1 MHASLEGSRLG
12 SQALQ
17 AHRRRAIGDA
27 HKVELDEA
35 RVVEPSPHPRG
46 DVGVEPTARPDDR
59 RAGSTELGQVVDRAA
74 YVVVGDVAE
83 NTAHEHDLC
92 GHGVLVHIGPACIA
106 AHDFDALEIEALRL
120 SPRALNQ
127 RGLELNEARANI
139 AVPRMLSE
147 HPEDVTAVAGAHADG
162 ADLSGRRAVERGA
175 NRPPHH
181 LQAPHQRRVRRVLI
195 VPGHPVSRHNSSLV
209 EVVDRI
215 AIVTGGASGIGAA
228 LARRF
233 AADGAAAVVIAD
245 VDAAAAEV
253 VAAEIGGTAVMAD
266 VSVEADVR
274 ALVQRVLEQHG
285 RVDIY
290 CSNAGI
296 GLGGGQDA
304 PDDSW
309 QRSWEVNVMAHV
321 YAARALVPGW
331 LARGD
336 GYFLGTISAAALLN
350 HVLAAPYAATK
361 AAALSFFEWLAITYG
376 PLGLRVAALCP
387 QGVRT
392 PMLLRSQE
400 VSDFLLAGALEPEQV
415 ADIVVTAMRD
425 ERFLILPHPEVGE
438 YFARKGADYDRWISG
453 MQRLSQRVSGS

>member
-1 MHASLEGSRLG
+1 M
-12 SQALQ
+12 
-17 AHRRRAIGDA
+17 I
-27 HKVELDEA
+27 
-35 RVVEPSPHPRG
+35 
-46 DVGVEPTARPDDR
+46 
-59 RAGSTELGQVVDRAA
+59 
-74 YVVVGDVAE
+74 
-83 NTAHEHDLC
+83 
-92 GHGVLVHIGPACIA
+92 
-106 AHDFDALEIEALRL
+106 
-120 SPRALNQ
+120 
-127 RGLELNEARANI
+127 
-139 AVPRMLSE
+139 SE
-147 HPEDVTAVAGAHADG
+147 HPEDVTAIARAHADG
-162 ADLSGRRAVERGA
+162 ADLPGRRAVQRGA
-175 NRPPHH
+175 NQPPHH
-181 LQAPHQRRVRRVLI
+181 LQAPHQRSVRRVLI

-233 AADGAAAVVIAD
+233 AANGAAAVVIAD

-266 VSVEADVR
+266 VSVEADVQ
-274 ALVQRVLEQHG
+274 ALIEGVVEQHG

-296 GLGGGQDA
+296 GLGGGQEA

-336 GYFLGTISAAALLN
+336 GYFMGTISAAALLN

-376 PLGLRVAALCP
+376 PHGLRVAALCP

-400 VSDFLLAGALEPEQV
+400 VSDFPAGRRAGAG
-415 ADIVVTAMRD
+415 AGGRHRCDRD
-425 ERFLILPHPEVGE
+425 
-438 YFARKGADYDRWISG
+438 AR
-453 MQRLSQRVSGS
+453 